1 MNRLLIGDF
10 EGPLDLLLHL
20 IKQSKMDI
28 SEIKI
33 VEITEKYIDF
43 IKEMEEMNLDIA
55 SEYLVTAAEL
65 LEMKSRYLL
74 PKPPKEETEEDK
86 GGKAIKKMVEKA
98 GEQVVFMKAVPNDRK
113 VLSTIMQ
120 RMADGNVADLI
131 LTTGGAGCGPEDC
144 TPEATMDV
152 ADRPVLGIPEAMRAY
167 MMSLTKRSMLNR
179 CAAGIKG
186 ETLIV
191 NLPGKEG
198 AVKAALVYLL
208 PEIQLAVEVIKGEV

>member
-1 MNRLLIGDF
+1 MLRVIFFAIMACKVVIKLFNELQFLTGDYGWQ
-10 EGPLDLLLHL
+10 ELWR
-20 IKQSKMDI
+20 
-28 SEIKI
+28 
-33 VEITEKYIDF
+33 YIMRVA
-43 IKEMEEMNLDIA
+43 IL
-55 SEYLVTAAEL
+55 TANTAIY
-65 LEMKSRYLL
+65 K
-74 PKPPKEETEEDK
+74 ETEEDK

-152 ADRPVLGIPEAMRAY
+152 ADRPVLV
-167 MMSLTKRSMLNR
+167 MMSLTTRSMLNR

-198 AVKAALVYLL
+198 AVKAALEYLL
-208 PEIQLAVEVIKGEV
+208 PEIQHAVEVIKGEV

>member
-1 MNRLLIGDF
+1 MRVAIL
-10 EGPLDLLLHL
+10 
-20 IKQSKMDI
+20 
-28 SEIKI
+28 
-33 VEITEKYIDF
+33 
-43 IKEMEEMNLDIA
+43 
-55 SEYLVTAAEL
+55 TANTAVYREQ
-65 LEMKSRYLL
+65 
-74 PKPPKEETEEDK
+74 EEDR

-98 GEQVVFMKAVPNDRK
+98 GDQVVFMKAVPNDRK
-113 VLSTIMQ
+113 VLATIMQ
-120 RMADGNVADLI
+120 RMADGAIADLI

-198 AVKAALVYLL
+198 AVKAALEYLL
-208 PEIQLAVEVIKGEV
+208 PEIQHAVEVIKGEV